1 MWAFASLCEKGPTGA
16 APLRRRRAASAEIN
30 SSDGESIMKA
40 AIQCFAGVAALLACL
55 VVAALAQPQGKVRIG
70 YCGPLKDIDAVK
82 AAGFDYMEVRTSEV
96 AALSDADYATVAAK
110 FRQVGLPV
118 LSANLFI
125 PSDIKVTGPN
135 IDKERQM
142 EYVRRALDR
151 VSRLGVRLVVFGSG
165 GARQVPDGF
174 SRQEAFQQLVDFGKR
189 IAPEARS
196 RNITIAIEPLR
207 HQETNIVNNTNEA
220 LAWVNA
226 VNDPN
231 IQLMIDFYHFEVEKE
246 DPANILQ
253 VKDHLRHLHMAN
265 PEGRV
270 VPLKWDEFNYEP
282 FFAVLRQIHYDR
294 LISLE
299 ANTKDLPVEGPQ
311 AIALLHRAFGQ

>member
-1 MWAFASLCEKGPTGA
+1 MAKASWKA
-16 APLRRRRAASAEIN
+16 VAQN
-30 SSDGESIMKA
+30 SSA
-40 AIQCFAGVAALLACL
+40 VAALMVCL
-55 VVAALAQPQGKVRIG
+55 VFAALAKPVNKVRIG
-70 YCGPLKDIDAVK
+70 YCGQLKDIDAVK
-82 AAGFDYMEVRTSEV
+82 AAGFDYMEVRASEV
-96 AALSDADYATVAAK
+96 AALSDADFESAAAK
-110 FRQVGLPV
+110 FKQVGLPV

-125 PSDIKVTGPN
+125 PSDIKVTGPD

-151 VSRLGVRLVVFGSG
+151 VSRLGVHLVVFGSG
-165 GARQVPDGF
+165 GARRVPEGF
-174 SRQEAFQQLVDFGKR
+174 SQQEAFQQLVDFGKR

-207 HQETNIVNNTNEA
+207 HQETNIVNNTTEA

-231 IQLMIDFYHFEVEKE
+231 IQLMIDYYHFQVEKE
-246 DPANILQ
+246 DPSDILK

-265 PEGRV
+265 PDGRV
-270 VPLKWDEFNYEP
+270 MPLKWEEYDYAP

-299 ANTKDLPVEGPQ
+299 ASTKNLPVEGPQ
-311 AIALLHRAFGQ
+311 SIALLRRAFDE

>member
-1 MWAFASLCEKGPTGA
+1 MWAFASLCGKGPTGA
-16 APLRRRRAASAEIN
+16 SPLRRRSEASAEIN

-40 AIQCFAGVAALLACL
+40 AMQRFAGAAALLACL
-55 VVAALAQPQGKVRIG
+55 VLAVLAQPQGKVRIG

-207 HQETNIVNNTNEA
+207 HQESNIVNNTTEA

-226 VNDPN
+226 VDDPN

-270 VPLKWDEFNYEP
+270 VPLKWDEYNYAP

>member
-1 MWAFASLCEKGPTGA
+1 VK
-16 APLRRRRAASAEIN
+16 ASA
-30 SSDGESIMKA
+30 
-40 AIQCFAGVAALLACL
+40 QCFAAMAALIAC
-55 VVAALAQPQGKVRIG
+55 VALATFAQPGQKVRIG

-110 FRQVGLPV
+110 FKQVGLPV

-165 GARQVPDGF
+165 GARQVPVGF
-174 SRQEAFQQLVDFGKR
+174 SKPEAFQQLVDFGKR

-207 HQETNIVNNTNEA
+207 HQETNLVNNTTEA

-246 DPANILQ
+246 DPANILK

-270 VPLKWDEFNYEP
+270 IPLKWEEYNYAP

-294 LISLE
+294 LISVE
-299 ANTKDLPVEGPQ
+299 ANTSDLPSQGPQ
-311 AIALLHRAFGQ
+311 AIALLRRAFGQ

>member
-1 MWAFASLCEKGPTGA
+1 M
-16 APLRRRRAASAEIN
+16 
-30 SSDGESIMKA
+30 MKA
-40 AIQCFAGVAALLACL
+40 WMQGFAALAALLACL
-55 VVAALAQPQGKVRIG
+55 VFVALGQSGHRVRVG

-82 AAGFDYMEVRTSEV
+82 AAGFDYMEVRVSEV
-96 AALSDADYATVAAK
+96 AALSDTEFEQVAAK

-125 PSDIKVTGPN
+125 PADIKVTGPA

-151 VSRLGVRLVVFGSG
+151 VSRLGVTLVVFGSG
-165 GARQVPDGF
+165 GARRVPEGF
-174 SRQEAFQQLVDFGKR
+174 SHDEAFQQLVDFGKR
-189 IAPEARS
+189 IAPVARAH
-196 RNITIAIEPLR
+196 NITIAIEPLR
-207 HQETNIVNNTNEA
+207 RQETNIVNNTTEA

-231 IQLMIDFYHFEVEKE
+231 IQLMIDFYHFSVEKE
-246 DPANILQ
+246 DPSNILK

-265 PEGRV
+265 PNGRV
-270 VPLKWDEFNYEP
+270 MPLHWDEYNYAP

-299 ANTKDLPVEGPQ
+299 ASTKDLPVEGPQ
-311 AIALLHRAFGQ
+311 SIALLRHAFGQ

>member
-1 MWAFASLCEKGPTGA
+1 
-16 APLRRRRAASAEIN
+16 
-30 SSDGESIMKA
+30 MKA

>member
-1 MWAFASLCEKGPTGA
+1 
-16 APLRRRRAASAEIN
+16 
-30 SSDGESIMKA
+30 MKA
-40 AIQCFAGVAALLACL
+40 KMKCFAAIPALLACL
-55 VVAALAQPQGKVRIG
+55 ALAALAQIGSKVRVG

-96 AALSDADYATVAAK
+96 AALSDADYESVAAK
-110 FRQVGLPV
+110 LKHVGLPV
-118 LSANLFI
+118 LSANLFL
-125 PSDIKVTGPN
+125 PADIKVTGPQ
-135 IDKERQM
+135 IDKQRQM

-165 GARQVPDGF
+165 GARQVPEGF

-207 HQETNIVNNTNEA
+207 HQETNIINNTTEA

-231 IQLMIDFYHFEVEKE
+231 IQLMIDYYHFQVEKE
-246 DPANILQ
+246 DPSAILK

-265 PEGRV
+265 PNGRV
-270 VPLKWDEFNYEP
+270 MALKWDEYNYLP

-299 ANTKDLPVEGPQ
+299 ASTKDLPVEGPQ
-311 AIALLHRAFGQ
+311 SIALLRRAFEQ

>member
-1 MWAFASLCEKGPTGA
+1 
-16 APLRRRRAASAEIN
+16 
-30 SSDGESIMKA
+30 MKSRV
-40 AIQCFAGVAALLACL
+40 QCFAVIVALLGCL
-55 VVAALAQPQGKVRIG
+55 ALVAPAQPKGKVRIG

-96 AALSDADYATVAAK
+96 AALSDADYENAAAK
-110 FRQVGLPV
+110 FKQVGLPV
-118 LSANLFI
+118 LAANLFI
-125 PSDIKVTGPN
+125 PTNIKVTGPN
-135 IDKERQM
+135 IDKDRQM
-142 EYVRRALDR
+142 EYVRLALDR

-165 GARQVPDGF
+165 GARQVPEGF
-174 SRQEAFQQLVDFGKR
+174 SKQEAFQQLVDFGKR

-207 HQETNIVNNTNEA
+207 RQESNIINNTTEA

-246 DPANILQ
+246 DPSAILKVQ
-253 VKDHLRHLHMAN
+253 DHLRHLHMAN
-265 PEGRV
+265 PNGRV
-270 VPLKWDEFNYEP
+270 MPMKWDEYNYDP

-299 ANTKDLPVEGPQ
+299 VSNANLPVEGPQ
-311 AIALLHRAFGQ
+311 AIALLRRAFGE

>member
-1 MWAFASLCEKGPTGA
+1 
-16 APLRRRRAASAEIN
+16 
-30 SSDGESIMKA
+30 MKA
-40 AIQCFAGVAALLACL
+40 KMQCCAVIGVLLACL
-55 VVAALAQPQGKVRIG
+55 ALAALAQSGSRVKVG
-70 YCGPLKDIDAVK
+70 YCGPLRDMEAVK

-96 AALSDADYATVAAK
+96 AALSDADYESVAAK
-110 FRQVGLPV
+110 FKQVGLPV
-118 LSANLFI
+118 LSANLFL
-125 PSDIKVTGPN
+125 PADIKVTGPQ
-135 IDKERQM
+135 IDKQRQM

-151 VSRLGVRLVVFGSG
+151 LSRLGVHLVVFGSG
-165 GARQVPDGF
+165 GARQVPEGF
-174 SRQEAFQQLVDFGKR
+174 PRQEAFQQLVDFGKR

-207 HQETNIVNNTNEA
+207 HQESNIINNTTEA

-231 IQLMIDFYHFEVEKE
+231 IQLMIDFYHFQVEKE
-246 DPANILQ
+246 DPSAILK

-265 PEGRV
+265 PNGRV
-270 VPLKWDEFNYEP
+270 MPLKWDEYDYAP

-299 ANTKDLPVEGPQ
+299 ASTKDLPVEGPQ
-311 AIALLHRAFGQ
+311 SIALLRRAFQQ

>member
-1 MWAFASLCEKGPTGA
+1 
-16 APLRRRRAASAEIN
+16 
-30 SSDGESIMKA
+30 MKA
-40 AIQCFAGVAALLACL
+40 SIKCSAAIVALLACL
-55 VVAALAQPQGKVRIG
+55 ALAALAQPGGKVRIG

-96 AALSDADYATVAAK
+96 AALSDVDYERVAAK

-125 PSDIKVTGPN
+125 PADIKVTGSQ

-142 EYVRRALDR
+142 EYLRRALDR

-165 GARQVPDGF
+165 GARQVPEGF
-174 SRQEAFQQLVDFGKR
+174 SKQEAFQQLVDFGKR
-189 IAPEARS
+189 AAPEARS

-207 HQETNIVNNTNEA
+207 KQESNIINTTAEA
-220 LAWVNA
+220 LEWVSA

-231 IQLMIDFYHFEVEKE
+231 IQLMIDYYHFQVEKE
-246 DPANILQ
+246 DPAAILK

-265 PEGRV
+265 PDGRV
-270 VPLKWDEFNYEP
+270 MPLKWEEYDYSP

-299 ANTKDLPVEGPQ
+299 ASSKDLRVEGPQ
-311 AIALLHRAFGQ
+311 SIALLRRAFDQ

>member
-1 MWAFASLCEKGPTGA
+1 
-16 APLRRRRAASAEIN
+16 
-30 SSDGESIMKA
+30 MKTIIRCFA
-40 AIQCFAGVAALLACL
+40 AIAALQGCLILA
-55 VVAALAQPQGKVRIG
+55 VLAQSATKVRVG
-70 YCGPLKDIDAVK
+70 YCGSVKDIDQVK

-96 AALSDADYATVAAK
+96 AALSDTDYESVAAK
-110 FRQVGLPV
+110 FKQVGLPV

-125 PSDIKVTGPN
+125 PADIKVTGPQ
-135 IDKERQM
+135 IDKQRQM

-165 GARQVPDGF
+165 GARQVPEGF
-174 SRQEAFQQLVDFGKR
+174 SHQEAFQQLVDFGKR

-207 HQETNIVNNTNEA
+207 HQETNIINNTTEA
-220 LAWVNA
+220 LQWVDA

-231 IQLMIDFYHFEVEKE
+231 IQLMIDYYHFQVEKE
-246 DPANILQ
+246 DPSAILK
-253 VKDHLRHLHMAN
+253 VKGHLRHLHMAN

-270 VPLKWDEFNYEP
+270 LPLKWDEYNYGP

-299 ANTKDLPVEGPQ
+299 ASTKDLAEEGPQ
-311 AIALLHRAFGQ
+311 SIALLRRAFEQ

>member
-1 MWAFASLCEKGPTGA
+1 M
-16 APLRRRRAASAEIN
+16 RAK
-30 SSDGESIMKA
+30 MQCLA
-40 AIQCFAGVAALLACL
+40 AIAALMACL
-55 VVAALAQPQGKVRIG
+55 ALVGWGQSGSRVRIG
-70 YCGPLKDIDAVK
+70 YCGPLKDIDAIK
-82 AAGFDYMEVRTSEV
+82 SAGFDYMEVRTSEV
-96 AALSDADYATVAAK
+96 AALSDADFAQVAAK
-110 FRQVGLPV
+110 LHQTGLSV
-118 LSANLFI
+118 LSANLFL
-125 PSDIKVTGPN
+125 PADIKVTGPA
-135 IDKERQM
+135 IDKQRQM

-151 VSRLGVRLVVFGSG
+151 VSRLGVTLVVFGSG

-174 SRQEAFQQLVDFGKR
+174 SHDEAFQQLVDFGKR

-207 HQETNIVNNTNEA
+207 HQESNIINTSLEG

-231 IQLMIDFYHFEVEKE
+231 IQLMIDFYHFSIEKE
-246 DPANILQ
+246 DPSDILK

-265 PEGRV
+265 PNGRV
-270 VPLKWDEFNYEP
+270 MPIDWNEYNYAP

-299 ANTKDLPVEGPQ
+299 ASTKDLPADGPKS
-311 AIALLHRAFGQ
+311 IALLNRAFGQ